1 MLRKYWDS
9 IQLRPATM
17 ENTPAFS
24 LSGLKCIGK
33 VLHVYDGDTLWLAV
47 AYPGRKVY
55 RYRVR
60 MYGYDAPELHPT
72 KNTPH
77 VDRIVE
83 AAKRSTEKLKEL
95 VTQTAFVD
103 VEFFAYDKYGRPMVK
118 LTVPG
123 QAQTINE
130 QMVQGGFGVEYYGGK
145 KSSALPIN
153 YEDPNEE
160 KEDDACRSI

>member
-1 MLRKYWDS
+1 
-9 IQLRPATM
+9 M

-47 AYPGRKVY
+47 VYPGHKVY

-60 MYGYDAPELHPT
+60 MYGYDAPELHPLKT
-72 KNTPH
+72 TPNLEEI
-77 VDRIVE
+77 VD

-95 VTQTAFVD
+95 TSRTGFVE

-118 LTVPG
+118 LTIPG
-123 QAQTINE
+123 QSRTIND
-130 QMVQGGFGVEYYGGK
+130 QMMQGGFGVEYYGGK
-145 KSSALPIN
+145 KGNGIPIN
-153 YEDPNEE
+153 CEHPIEE
-160 KEDDACRSI
+160 KDDACRSI